1 MSGWLRQGLGPEYY
15 PQMEKPFWI
24 ASFTHMFLE
33 MFLLLQVALI
43 PVFTKEF
50 GLSLFE
56 ATLAVTVPT
65 MVQLAVNIPAG
76 ILADRLKTRHLLFLS
91 MMIEGGAA
99 LFLSQTSSYWA
110 LILGI
115 CVMRVSSPIY
125 HVAGLSRISRLVSRG
140 RLSRSMGLHNALGS
154 LGSAV
159 GTISLSFF
167 LSTMGWR
174 WTYLFWSL
182 PIVVWGLFVLRSR
195 DLDVEQE
202 TRTENHGPR
211 ASRLSIIMSAGFPVF
226 LAFIGLRAVGVVG
239 STTFVPTFLV
249 RERGV
254 SEAVASLI
262 FGLGPFMG
270 IVGSLLG
277 GYLGDRV
284 GAKKILSL
292 AVLGSAL
299 SLLCLALLTNIDSV
313 VFTYL
318 MFALCNNTIWSP
330 MNTIVVDLVP
340 VAERGLG
347 FSMYFLTEG
356 LVEAASPT
364 IAVQVI
370 GLSSVST
377 LFLFGVGL
385 VLASLALL
393 QRLQLRARSEK
404 PDTDH

>member
-1 MSGWLRQGLGPEYY
+1 
-15 PQMEKPFWI
+15 
-24 ASFTHMFLE
+24 
-33 MFLLLQVALI
+33 
-43 PVFTKEF
+43 
-50 GLSLFE
+50 
-56 ATLAVTVPT
+56 
-65 MVQLAVNIPAG
+65 
-76 ILADRLKTRHLLFLS
+76 
-91 MMIEGGAA
+91 
-99 LFLSQTSSYWA
+99 
-110 LILGI
+110 
-115 CVMRVSSPIY
+115 
-125 HVAGLSRISRLVSRG
+125 
-140 RLSRSMGLHNALGS
+140 
-154 LGSAV
+154 
-159 GTISLSFF
+159 
-167 LSTMGWR
+167 
-174 WTYLFWSL
+174 
-182 PIVVWGLFVLRSR
+182 
-195 DLDVEQE
+195 
-202 TRTENHGPR
+202 
-211 ASRLSIIMSAGFPVF
+211 
-226 LAFIGLRAVGVVG
+226 
-239 STTFVPTFLV
+239 
-249 RERGV
+249 
-254 SEAVASLI
+254 
-262 FGLGPFMG
+262 MG

-370 GLSSVST
+370 GLSGVST